1 MLGIGKALGTA
12 GGVKDGEELSM
23 LVTSPRGCLTGAT
36 GSGWLGSADEM
47 SPCGA
52 ASGSSSVHLSTKLDG
67 EDWCRWYDCRPLR
80 DRWGTRSRL
89 NHRRWLGNRH
99 GLGSRR
105 FTLRLGVHVH
115 ASLIGCCG
123 RVGQIHLHVTRLLLT
138 SASNFPLPAL
148 RSTEHTL
155 EQ

>member
-52 ASGSSSVHLSTKLDG
+52 ASGSSSVHLSTKGRLMVKTGAGGMTAGRCATGG
-67 EDWCRWYDCRPLR
+67 ER
-80 DRWGTRSRL
+80 GA
-89 NHRRWLGNRH
+89 G
-99 GLGSRR
+99 
-105 FTLRLGVHVH
+105 
-115 ASLIGCCG
+115 
-123 RVGQIHLHVTRLLLT
+123 
-138 SASNFPLPAL
+138 
-148 RSTEHTL
+148 
-155 EQ
+155 